1 MFEYPCKIVK
11 VIDGDTA
18 DVDIDLGFGVWL
30 KKQRIRFYGIDTP
43 ESRTSDK
50 EEKVY
55 GIMAKDFVKS
65 YIPKGSSQVLRTHKD
80 GKGKYGRILGEFVVF
95 DGATDRETTVNQLL
109 IDTHNAVA
117 YFGQSK
123 DDIAE
128 EHLKNRDLV
137 EVSNSTVSNLIKS
150 EE

>member
-30 KKQRIRFYGIDTP
+30 N
-43 ESRTSDK
+43 K